1 MENNEFKTFHIKNC
15 MRYYFH
21 DIIKLEDFELD
32 NILVDEKPHEN
43 VLICD
48 NSYETLIGPKPLQ
61 TEFDKIDRLIRIED
75 GTRYLTL
82 FGSENYDAIYNRIR
96 YFVSLKSSITYTF
109 SHYFA
114 KTKVDSCDSLPIEKR
129 LTLHNLIILINL
141 VFDKIKSL
149 LLSDILEKYSY
160 QIAK

>member
-1 MENNEFKTFHIKNC
+1 

-48 NSYETLIGPKPLQ
+48 ISYETLIGPKPLQ

-82 FGSENYDAIYNRIR
+82 FGFENYDAIYNRTR

-114 KTKVDSCDSLPIEKR
+114 KTEVDFCDSLPIEKR
-129 LTLHNLIILINL
+129 LTLHNLIILINSVL
-141 VFDKIKSL
+141 YKMKSL
-149 LLSDILEKYSY
+149 LL
-160 QIAK
+160 

>member
-1 MENNEFKTFHIKNC
+1 

-32 NILVDEKPHEN
+32 NVLVDEKPHEN

-48 NSYETLIGPKPLQ
+48 ISYETLIGPKPLQ

-82 FGSENYDAIYNRIR
+82 FGFENYDAIYNRTR

-114 KTKVDSCDSLPIEKR
+114 KTKVDFCDSLPIEKR
-129 LTLHNLIILINL
+129 LTLHNLIILINSVL
-141 VFDKIKSL
+141 YKMKSL
-149 LLSDILEKYSY
+149 LL
-160 QIAK
+160 

>member
-1 MENNEFKTFHIKNC
+1 

-61 TEFDKIDRLIRIED
+61 IEFDKIDRLIRIED
-75 GTRYLTL
+75 GTRYFTL

-96 YFVSLKSSITYTF
+96 YFISLKSSITYTF

-114 KTKVDSCDSLPIEKR
+114 KIKVDSCDSLPIEKR
-129 LTLHNLIILINL
+129 LTFHNLIILINSVL
-141 VFDKIKSL
+141 YKMKSL
-149 LLSDILEKYSY
+149 LLRNILEKCSY
-160 QIAK
+160 QIAKK

>member
-1 MENNEFKTFHIKNC
+1 

-48 NSYETLIGPKPLQ
+48 TSYETLIGPKSLQ
-61 TEFDKIDRLIRIED
+61 IEFDKIDRLIRIED

-82 FGSENYDAIYNRIR
+82 FGPKHFGAIYNR
-96 YFVSLKSSITYTF
+96 VS
-109 SHYFA
+109 
-114 KTKVDSCDSLPIEKR
+114 
-129 LTLHNLIILINL
+129 TL
-141 VFDKIKSL
+141 F
-149 LLSDILEKYSY
+149 
-160 QIAK
+160 

>member
-1 MENNEFKTFHIKNC
+1 

-48 NSYETLIGPKPLQ
+48 ISYETLIGPKPLQ

-82 FGSENYDAIYNRIR
+82 FGFENYDAIYNRTR

-109 SHYFA
+109 SYYFA

-129 LTLHNLIILINL
+129 LTLHNLIILINSVL
-141 VFDKIKSL
+141 YKMKSL
-149 LLSDILEKYSY
+149 LL
-160 QIAK
+160 

>member
-1 MENNEFKTFHIKNC
+1 

-48 NSYETLIGPKPLQ
+48 TSYETLIGPKSLQ
-61 TEFDKIDRLIRIED
+61 IEFDKIDRLIRIED
-75 GTRYLTL
+75 GTRYFTL

-96 YFVSLKSSITYTF
+96 YFISLKSSITYTF
-109 SHYFA
+109 SHCFA
-114 KTKVDSCDSLPIEKR
+114 KIKVDSCDSLPIEKI
-129 LTLHNLIILINL
+129 LTLDNLIILINSVL
-141 VFDKIKSL
+141 YKMKSL
-149 LLSDILEKYSY
+149 LLRNILEKCSY
-160 QIAK
+160 QIAKK